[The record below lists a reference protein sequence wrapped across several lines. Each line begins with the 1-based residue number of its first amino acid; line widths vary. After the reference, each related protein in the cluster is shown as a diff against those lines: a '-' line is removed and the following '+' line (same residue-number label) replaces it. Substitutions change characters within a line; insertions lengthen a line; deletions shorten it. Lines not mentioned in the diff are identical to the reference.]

1 MTRGPIH
8 DLSAFTSA
16 LRGNGLVVTPD
27 QTADMA
33 VSLTIVDPAS
43 RAQVHAALQSL
54 TVTDPAQRETFD
66 QVFDQFFAGLRM
78 PRIAEQHSS
87 TLSAASTATTPLLK
101 PVDHERS
108 GDVSQQSGTSSVE
121 TVANRD
127 FADLDAEELEQA
139 RRLVASMFWRPTD
152 TRTRRWTPDNHGR
165 RPDLRRTLHSATG
178 PTGDLMQ
185 VRFRERK
192 HRQRP
197 LIVMADISGSM
208 ERYAELFLVFAH
220 AARRRL
226 RHVEIFTFS
235 TRLTRITEEMSRR
248 DTRSALTLVNN
259 AVSDWSGGTMIGDA
273 LAVWNK
279 QWSRR
284 MARGGPVVLI
294 LSDGW
299 DCGDPELLGL
309 EMGRLSRSVHQVM
322 WLNPLAGHLSYR
334 PATRGMRVALPH
346 VDHFLPAASVNDL
359 RDVVRLL
366 ESINGRRSR

>member
-1 MTRGPIH
+1 MTPGPIR
-8 DLSAFTSA
+8 DLSAFASA

-33 VSLTIVDPAS
+33 VSLTMVDPAS
-43 RAQVHAALQSL
+43 RAQVHAALRSL
-54 TVTDPAQRETFD
+54 TVTDPGQRDLFD
-66 QVFDQFFAGLRM
+66 QVFDQFFEGRRM
-78 PRIAEQHSS
+78 PGSTQQTHQRPSS
-87 TLSAASTATTPLLK
+87 KSTVSTPLLE
-101 PVDHERS
+101 PADLEHS
-108 GDVSQQSGTSSVE
+108 GEATQQMGASSVE
-121 TVANRD
+121 TVADRD
-127 FADLDAEELEQA
+127 FGDLDPDELEQA
-139 RRLVASMFWRPTD
+139 RRLVATMFWRPSD
-152 TRTRRWTPDNHGR
+152 TRTRRWSPDRHGR

-185 VRFRERK
+185 IRFRERK
-192 HRQRP
+192 RRQRP

-208 ERYAELFLVFAH
+208 ERYSELFLVFAH

-235 TRLTRITEEMSRR
+235 THLTRITEEMSKR
-248 DTRSALTLVNN
+248 DTHSALTLVNN

-273 LAVWNK
+273 LAAWNK
-279 QWSRR
+279 EWSRR
-284 MARGGPVVLI
+284 MARGGPIVLI

-309 EMGRLSRSVHQVM
+309 EMGRLSRSVHRVM
-322 WLNPLAGHLSYR
+322 WLNPLAGRASYR
-334 PATRGMRVALPH
+334 PATRGMRVALPY

-366 ESINGRRSR
+366 ESVNGVAR